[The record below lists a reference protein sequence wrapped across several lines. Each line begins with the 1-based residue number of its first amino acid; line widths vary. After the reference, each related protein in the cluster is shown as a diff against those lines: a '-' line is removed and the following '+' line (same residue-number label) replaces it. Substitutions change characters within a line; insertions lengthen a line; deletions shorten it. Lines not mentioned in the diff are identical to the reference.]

1 MNVEDKVVIV
11 TGAGKG
17 IGRAIAEEY
26 GKRKAIV
33 IIAEIDETAGKD
45 AEQSIIRNGGRA
57 LYIHTD
63 VTDEENMKQM
73 IQTAVDQYGPVDT
86 LVNNAG
92 ITVFKSIEDSTVK
105 DWDLVMNTDL
115 KSVFLASKYVVPVM
129 KENGGGSIIN
139 ISSNHVHATLPDT
152 EMYAAAKSG
161 VVGFTKSAA
170 LSLGKYGIRV
180 NAICPGFMDTYHH
193 QNWLSQFE
201 DRQFIQQEVDSLHA
215 TEKMG
220 NPQEVANVCI
230 FLSSNL
236 VNQMTGSCITLDG
249 GLSTRLY
256 HSKYA

>member
-1 MNVEDKVVIV
+1 MNVENKVVIV

-17 IGRAIAEEY
+17 IGRAIADEY
-26 GKRKAIV
+26 GRRKAIV
-33 IIAEIDETAGKD
+33 IVAEIDETSGNETA
-45 AEQSIIRNGGRA
+45 QTIIQNGGKA
-57 LYIHTD
+57 LFIRTD
-63 VTDEENMKQM
+63 VTDEENIKQL
-73 IQTAVDQYGPVDT
+73 IQTTVETYGPVDT

-92 ITVFKSIEDSTVK
+92 ITIFKSIEDSTVL

-115 KSVFLASKYVVPVM
+115 KSVFLASKYVTPVM
-129 KENGGGSIIN
+129 KVNGGGSIIN
-139 ISSNHVHATLPDT
+139 IASNHVHGTLPNT

-201 DRQFIQQEVDSLHA
+201 DPQFIQKEVDELHA

-220 NPQEVANVCI
+220 DPQEVANVCI

-236 VNQMTGSCITLDG
+236 VDQMTGSCITLDG

>member
-1 MNVEDKVVIV
+1 MNVENKVVIV
-11 TGAGKG
+11 TGSGKG

-26 GKRKAIV
+26 GRRNSIV
-33 IIAEIDETAGKD
+33 IVAEIDEASGKEV
-45 AEQSIIRNGGRA
+45 EQTIISDGGRA
-57 LYIHTD
+57 LFIRTD
-63 VTDEENMKQM
+63 VTIEENIKQM
-73 IQTAVDQYGPVDT
+73 IQTTVDTYGPVDT

-92 ITVFKSIEDSTVK
+92 ITVFKSVEDCSAN

-115 KSVFLASKYVVPVM
+115 RSVFLTSKYITDVM

-139 ISSNHVHATLPDT
+139 IASNHVHATLPDT

-161 VVGFTKSAA
+161 VVGFTKSLA

-180 NAICPGFMDTYHH
+180 NAICPGFMDTYHY
-193 QNWLSQFE
+193 QDWLSKFE
-201 DRQFIQQEVDSLHA
+201 DKQFIQKEVDSLHA

-236 VNQMTGSCITLDG
+236 VDQMTGSCITLDG